1 MWELNRNMNKPE
13 MSTGT
18 FAYMAQCHS
27 NTVQTLTGEHV
38 LSADGGRHVMT
49 TATEHA
55 DELRVL
61 I

>member
-1 MWELNRNMNKPE
+1 MWELNRNLNNPE

-38 LSADGGRHVMT
+38 VSADDRMHVVA
-49 TATEHA
+49 TATAHA
-55 DELRVL
+55 DKLCIL

>member
-1 MWELNRNMNKPE
+1 MNNPE

-27 NTVQTLTGEHV
+27 NTVQTLTGAHV
-38 LSADGGRHVMT
+38 SADDRRHVVT

-55 DELRVL
+55 DELRIL
-61 I
+61 IGTCDDCF

>member
-1 MWELNRNMNKPE
+1 MNNPE

-38 LSADGGRHVMT
+38 SADDRRHILT

-55 DELRVL
+55 YELRIL

>member
-1 MWELNRNMNKPE
+1 MWELNRNMNNPE

-27 NTVQTLTGEHV
+27 NIVQTLTGENLV
-38 LSADGGRHVMT
+38 SADGRRHIIT
-49 TATEHA
+49 TATHA
-55 DELRVL
+55 DELCIL